1 MGLSDA
7 NRFLGSRIRTQIPSS
22 VFNDA
27 LTIPEVVTPAIPSN
41 GFVKFYA
48 KADNR
53 IYMLD
58 DTGRET
64 MLEVPL
70 NVIDTVIVDAS
81 TFVSGTWKPIIPVT
95 SALARRIQIFDTSGN
110 PISWS
115 INAVP
120 VSPKFLSGA
129 GTNETMDIEIPAGA
143 LLSAK
148 IDETGPFVGQIIV
161 NLLG

>member
-1 MGLSDA
+1 L
-7 NRFLGSRIRTQIPSS
+7 
-22 VFNDA
+22 
-27 LTIPEVVTPAIPSN
+27 
-41 GFVKFYA
+41 
-48 KADNR
+48 
-53 IYMLD
+53 LD

-81 TFVSGTWKPIIPVT
+81 TFVSGTWKPIIPAT
-95 SALARRIQIFDTSGN
+95 SAFGRKIQIFDTSGN

-115 INAVP
+115 IDAVP

-129 GTNETMDIEIPAGA
+129 GTNETLEVEIPASS

-148 IDETGPFVGQIIV
+148 IDEAGPFSGQIVI
-161 NLLG
+161 NIMG